1 VGTTGTPPV
10 LIVPLPEG
18 RLTINR
24 FVKSEKI
31 KMEKD
36 TRIPCTNP
44 EHARHS
50 DTLTPKKLFKKLEDK
65 ILKTEVGIELW
76 FDREEYEHYFVKN
89 KKTFEEFFEEILE
102 RTI

>member
-1 VGTTGTPPV
+1 VTHQ
-10 LIVPLPEG
+10 E
-18 RLTINR
+18 
-24 FVKSEKI
+24 
-31 KMEKD
+31 
-36 TRIPCTNP
+36 
-44 EHARHS
+44 
-50 DTLTPKKLFKKLEDK
+50 LFKKLEDK